1 VSGRELGNGK
11 ANSNGDGP
19 RRGKNE
25 GLLTSDL
32 RPLTSDLRPLT
43 SDLRPLTSILFN
55 ADRVLNRFW
64 DYPRLARRIRND
76 FDLFH
81 LVDHSYG
88 QLLHQLPPER
98 TVVTCHDLDTFQCL
112 LNPEKEPR
120 SVLFRAMMK
129 RTLKGLSKA
138 AFVTC
143 DSVATR
149 DELLAHK
156 LISPD
161 RLLVVPN
168 GVHPSCAPEANP
180 AADAEA
186 ELLIR
191 GQKSEVRSQRSLAKE
206 RESLSDSPFAL
217 FPSSSS
223 PGPEL
228 LHVGSTIPRKRIDLL
243 LRVFAAVRKQFP
255 DARLIRVGG
264 AFTADQAALADEL
277 HLLNSI
283 VVLPHIDRD
292 VLAAVYR
299 RSALVLLPSEREGF
313 GLPVVEA
320 MACGT
325 PVVASD
331 LPVLREVGGDAA
343 SYCAVGE
350 VNSWSR
356 TIGELLLER
365 NEQSAKWA
373 ARRQRSLVQAS
384 RFSWFEYAH
393 AMTGIYEEVL
403 RAAKSKVYLGTYHRG
418 HREVQRKLREF

>member
-1 VSGRELGNGK
+1 LGYGE
-11 ANSNGDGP
+11 ANSNGDGL

-25 GLLTSDL
+25 GSLISDL
-32 RPLTSDLRPLT
+32 RPLTCAPSV
-43 SDLRPLTSILFN
+43 LFN
-55 ADRVLNRFW
+55 ADRFLNRFW
-64 DYPRLARRIRND
+64 DYPRVARRIRND

-88 QLLHQLPPER
+88 QLLQQLPPER

-120 SVLFRAMMK
+120 SVLFKAMMK
-129 RTLKGLSKA
+129 RTLKGLRKA

-161 RLLVVPN
+161 RLLIVPN
-168 GVHPSCAPEANP
+168 GVHPSCSPEANP

-186 ELLIR
+186 ELLVSSQRSEIR
-191 GQKSEVRSQRSLAKE
+191 GQRSL
-206 RESLSDSPFAL
+206 
-217 FPSSSS
+217 
-223 PGPEL
+223 GPEL

-264 AFTADQAALADEL
+264 AFTGEQAALADEL
-277 HLLNSI
+277 RLLNSI

-299 RSALVLLPSEREGF
+299 RAALVLLPSEREGF

-325 PVVASD
+325 PVLASD

-343 SYCAVGE
+343 SYCAVGD

-356 TIGELLLER
+356 TVGELLLER

-373 ARRQRSLVQAS
+373 ARRQCSLAQAN
-384 RFSWFEYAH
+384 RFSWSEYAH

-403 RAAKSKVYLGTYHRG
+403 KSCQRRVALRIPRG
-418 HREVQRKLREF
+418 GLPQRSAEEAQRVSN